1 MLPESTKAFTDKE
14 WWLHLFREILHP
26 SIVAKCRRTAQESP
40 KAGGITWSD
49 RIVGFI
55 DGEQA
60 PLDAV
65 EASMDLLEASHM
77 DINKGVPSG
86 TAVGQVLDVSKVFPV
101 AKHYWQLAIQ
111 KLHASS
117 SQAKQSQRRTERNGM
132 RFNWRQ
138 VYADDLT
145 SMSSLQQNI
154 FVVVKQFLDINEVK
168 LAAGKRKL
176 LLQLFCDLPKI
187 LATSLTA
194 ANILGGW
201 ERTHLEPFNGPEM
214 LQLSSSWDSLTPEF
228 QQYLIQRQPQLIQQ
242 ARHQGYTLSMQDLT
256 DCMSEE
262 DRKQVQVADSAAT
275 HLRPFVMLTAPGEIE
290 RRKQFAEARA
300 TALKQAAEEKEAAE
314 FARLCHL
321 EEKAIAKEH
330 KAQIQVRKREMAA
343 EDAATK
349 AKLKDDNQNKCGSCR
364 IRWST
369 EVECGSPWQEC
380 EDCKLWWCRVCRG
393 CSCKGGGCKSRACG
407 GGHSTAWISHR
418 DNCAK

>member
-1 MLPESTKAFTDKE
+1 MQCDVQYLLRNGAYSCHSLRAA
-14 WWLHLFREILHP
+14 L
-26 SIVAKCRRTAQESP
+26 SQESP

-86 TAVGQVLDVSKVFPV
+86 TAVGQVLGVSKVFPV

-111 KLHASS
+111 KLH
-117 SQAKQSQRRTERNGM
+117 
-132 RFNWRQ
+132 
-138 VYADDLT
+138 
-145 SMSSLQQNI
+145 
-154 FVVVKQFLDINEVK
+154 
-168 LAAGKRKL
+168 
-176 LLQLFCDLPKI
+176 
-187 LATSLTA
+187 
-194 ANILGGW
+194 
-201 ERTHLEPFNGPEM
+201 
-214 LQLSSSWDSLTPEF
+214 SLTPEF

-262 DRKQVQVADSAAT
+262 DRNQVQVADSAAT

-290 RRKQFAEARA
+290 RRKHFAEARA

-393 CSCKGGGCKSRACG
+393 CSCKGGGCKSRDCG